1 MNNPLDEF
9 GIVLRRKRRER
20 GFTQKQLAE
29 YMGMSQRT
37 ILQAETRKSSPKFET
52 VALLAKELGIS
63 LDAVIYPDTA
73 SPNVVPKSVFDFFNG
88 MAEEDAE
95 KYIAICTEIA
105 KLTKK

>member
-9 GIVLRRKRRER
+9 GFVLRQKRRER

-52 VALLAKELGIS
+52 VALLARELGIS

-73 SPNVVPKSVFDFFNG
+73 SPNAVPKSVYDFFNG
-88 MAEEDAE
+88 MSEEDAK

-105 KLTKK
+105 KLNK